1 MLTQQME
8 LFCQNYATSNNAT
21 SAAKAAG
28 YKDAHAANQGHR
40 LLKRDDVQERIKD
53 FQGIIT
59 TDIDVVAELERQYET
74 SRLAGHGNVSL
85 KALELLGKAR
95 GNKAEAE
102 TKDPVV
108 LELEIVRCI
117 QVLGLDKIMEL
128 IVIAFP
134 EVSNEE
140 DIEEDVVEDND
151 EDIEE
156 EIEDYEFGCDE

>member
-1 MLTQQME
+1 ME
-8 LFCQNYATSNNAT
+8 LFAQNYSSNGNNAT
-21 SAAKAAG
+21 QAAVAAG
-28 YKDAHAANQGHR
+28 YSKNHAANQGHR
-40 LLKRDDVQERIKD
+40 LLQRDDVQERIKD

-59 TDIDVVAELERQYET
+59 TDIDVITELERQYES

-108 LELEIVRCI
+108 LEGEIVRCI

-156 EIEDYEFGCDE
+156 DIEDYEFGCDE

>member
-1 MLTQQME
+1 MLNPQME
-8 LFCQNYATSNNAT
+8 LFCQNYATSRNAT

-28 YKDAHAANQGHR
+28 YKDNHAANQGHR

-53 FQGIIT
+53 FEGIIT

-102 TKDPVV
+102 TKDPVI
-108 LELEIVRCI
+108 LELEIVRCL
-117 QVLGLDKIMEL
+117 QVLGLDKVMEL
-128 IVIAFP
+128 IAIAFP
-134 EVSNEE
+134 EIYEDLEEEEE
-140 DIEEDVVEDND
+140 DLEEDTQSN
-151 EDIEE
+151 
-156 EIEDYEFGCDE
+156 